1 MLHCGENAESFEIIS
16 KLSPTTKLFCFCF
29 GLFLPQKHMNRYHR
43 YDTTWEKC
51 LFFLFFMLMQNSFFY
66 YPEKKKIP
74 TFWACE
80 NAVKNTFKI
89 FKCICNLILQPN
101 IQFVFNVAYHFWCD
115 ITGNLLIK
123 ASSLMHTLPLWPMSS
138 LKPFELRLNWI
149 PLVVSVTACQF
160 CVSWMEILL

>member
-16 KLSPTTKLFCFCF
+16 KLSPTTKLFCF
-29 GLFLPQKHMNRYHR
+29 GL
-43 YDTTWEKC
+43 DC
-51 LFFLFFMLMQNSFFY
+51 FFLKSTWIGITDMIPRGKDFFFHAHAKFFFLLFWKK
-66 YPEKKKIP
+66 KKKIP
-74 TFWACE
+74 TLWACE
-80 NAVKNTFKI
+80 NALKNTFKI
-89 FKCICNLILQPN
+89 LKCICNLILQPN

-115 ITGNLLIK
+115 ITENLLIK

-138 LKPFELRLNWI
+138 LKPFELCLNWI